1 VHLAVTQRLTDR
13 LRAFGEEPAG
23 AFTARSLRQ
32 VPRSSNPGRPLSEE
46 LVRPGLPGVLAQAF
60 SCAGTFARETSTSA
74 VNAAGSLTASS
85 ARILRSTSTPATF
98 RPWMKRL

>member
-1 VHLAVTQRLTDR
+1 VHLPVPQSFPDCLGAL
-13 LRAFGEEPAG
+13 GEEPAG
-23 AFTARSLRQ
+23 AVTARPLRQ
-32 VPRSSNPGRPLSEE
+32 VPGSDNPGRALREE
-46 LVRPGLPGVLAQAF
+46 LRRPGPGVLAQAF
-60 SCAGTFARETSTSA
+60 SWAGTFARETSTSA